1 MPDLST
7 EEIERIKQSVA
18 IKLGENIKRVRKQH
32 NLTQSELASMV
43 LSDRQYLYKIESGK
57 VGISVSK
64 LYVIAAALEIDVQDL
79 L

>member
-18 IKLGENIKRVRKQH
+18 IKLGENIKRVRKQR

>member
-7 EEIERIKQSVA
+7 DEIERIKQSVA
-18 IKLGENIKRVRKQH
+18 IKLGENIKRVRKQR